1 MHHCIPAEQL
11 GKELERQKEGLQQEE
26 AAIQINPGFGGS
38 QFDLLLLSSMQEHQV
53 LDGSLP
59 FSQETG
65 CKARPLSKKRFQG
78 ETRSSRPS
86 EAARIEVNLYPK
98 YPTSS
103 GFAGQARW
111 CRSAAFTCGS
121 HPDSSKRWP
130 TTHVTCSSTRYI
142 EIFCVRVIYVM
153 GIICWVVTT
162 DMQILK
168 RDACNLCRIGFI
180 LKSLS

>member
-1 MHHCIPAEQL
+1 MHHCIPRWTVGQGIGTTKGRVATRGGCDPDQS
-11 GKELERQKEGLQQEE
+11 RV
-26 AAIQINPGFGGS
+26 GGS
-38 QFDLLLLSSMQEHQV
+38 QIWFAFIVFHAGTPGSRWISAVQPRDWLQSQAALKEEISGRDQE
-53 LDGSLP
+53 
-59 FSQETG
+59 
-65 CKARPLSKKRFQG
+65 FQAFW
-78 ETRSSRPS
+78 
-86 EAARIEVNLYPK
+86 AARIEVNLYPK

-168 RDACNLCRIGFI
+168 RDACNLCRIGF
-180 LKSLS
+180 L